1 MTIDLT
7 RIPGLTRSSTLSDS
21 EIVAL
26 TKEIAALNPRVAQ
39 EMLRQ
44 LEADMQSRAT
54 GTPRKLEFSST
65 PSLPDDAARTSP
77 DGASGTI
84 TPTEEGQTEAR
95 TESPKLLPANTPS
108 STDVSRTIDVTTN
121 SAFRT
126 VTLRNEGHSQTDATE
141 PPGNSV
147 RKRFRNS
154 RARKKSRPRP
164 AAIAP
169 APPNPNAKSVR
180 LARHQ
185 AHCGICGHDLQDE
198 IDQAFTNWESV
209 GTIEDEY
216 NLDRRAVYRH
226 AHALG
231 LFDKRERN
239 IRRALSHIIQTA
251 DAVCP
256 SADSVVRA
264 VRIFAHMNARSEW
277 VNPPTHVVF
286 ATSPSPSNLSGRPEH
301 VRTAQTVT
309 PRQVRKRL
317 KR

>member
-1 MTIDLT
+1 MTDPNRSLSLT
-7 RIPGLTRSSTLSDS
+7 RNTLSDS
-21 EIVAL
+21 EIVAV
-26 TKEIAALNPRVAQ
+26 TKEIAASNPRVAQ

-44 LEADMQSRAT
+44 LEADMQSRAA
-54 GTPRKLEFSST
+54 GTPRRLDLLPSVPSADRADATASS
-65 PSLPDDAARTSP
+65 SDA
-77 DGASGTI
+77 ASGTI
-84 TPTEEGQTEAR
+84 ILTKEGQQEGR
-95 TESPKLLPANTPS
+95 TESPKLLPPNTQPAH
-108 STDVSRTIDVTTN
+108 DVSRTIDVTAN

-126 VTLRNEGHSQTDATE
+126 VALRNEGHSRTDATE

-154 RARKKSRPRP
+154 RARKKSRSRHTT
-164 AAIAP
+164 IAP

-286 ATSPSPSNLSGRPEH
+286 ATSSSPSNLSGRPEH
-301 VRTAQTVT
+301 VRRAQTVT